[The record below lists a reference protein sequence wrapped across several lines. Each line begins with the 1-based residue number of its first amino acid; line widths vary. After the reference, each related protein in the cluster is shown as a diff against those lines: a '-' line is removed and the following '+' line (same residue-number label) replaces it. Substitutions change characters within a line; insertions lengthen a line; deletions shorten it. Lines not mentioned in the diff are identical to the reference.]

1 MAIQFNTSIFA
12 WSNFILTQNKK
23 TMKKKRLI
31 LISLMMALLPLS
43 NMYVNALPVTLN
55 VGYQDPTLGQTNPQR
70 PPILVP
76 EVSIDDY
83 TLTFDDSCLGCE
95 LRLLD
100 ENGVL
105 VYSTTIS
112 SNTLVLPAYLSGE
125 YEIQIISGI
134 YCFYGY
140 IEL

>member
-1 MAIQFNTSIFA
+1 
-12 WSNFILTQNKK
+12 
-23 TMKKKRLI
+23 MKKLFFV
-31 LISLMMALLPLS
+31 LTMAALLPFS
-43 NMYVNALPVTLN
+43 SVCVNAEAGVVPLE
-55 VGYQDPTLGQTNPQR
+55 VGYYDPTYNQPDPQR
-70 PPILVP
+70 TPILVP
-76 EVSIDDY
+76 EVTIDDY

-100 ENGVL
+100 EDGAL
-105 VYSTTIS
+105 VYSTTIT

-125 YEIQIISGI
+125 YEIQIVSGI

>member
-1 MAIQFNTSIFA
+1 MTTKK
-12 WSNFILTQNKK
+12 NFLF
-23 TMKKKRLI
+23 
-31 LISLMMALLPLS
+31 SLAMALLPFAGVS
-43 NMYVNALPVTLN
+43 VNAFSAEVELQVRID
-55 VGYQDPTLGQTNPQR
+55 DPTENQPDGPRT
-70 PPILVP
+70 PISVP

-105 VYSTTIS
+105 VYSTTIT

>member
-1 MAIQFNTSIFA
+1 MTKKR
-12 WSNFILTQNKK
+12 FILV
-23 TMKKKRLI
+23 
-31 LISLMMALLPLS
+31 SLMMAMLPLS
-43 NMYVNALPVTLN
+43 NMHVIAVPVTLT
-55 VGYQDPTLGQTNPQR
+55 VGYQDPTIGQTNPNKS
-70 PPILVP
+70 PILVP

-100 ENGVL
+100 EDGVL
-105 VYSTTIS
+105 VYSTTIT
-112 SNTLVLPAYLSGE
+112 SNTLVLPSYLFGE
-125 YEIQIISGI
+125 YELQIFSGI